1 MFDLGNCLDA
11 STLVACHPE
20 GVTTVP
26 LMARLATTVGTPMLG
41 TIKAQSLVSL
51 RCFATLL
58 TNHNVVLGVPKLVS
72 SHLTTVTPLSL
83 MRSLPTPMEGSNP
96 RQGLS
101 TTHPV
106 AEQAST
112 SSSVV
117 ARVSNTHHSIA
128 GGKILPKPRRSMQ
141 GTLGVVD
148 SLGIGLN
155 VFPSSERVLHDV
167 REFNLKSRWYSS
179 SQRVRL
185 S

>member
-83 MRSLPTPMEGSNP
+83 MRSLPTPMEGSKS

-106 AEQAST
+106 AESFDVFISSGASVEYSPLNHGREDTPQAT
-112 SSSVV
+112 S
-117 ARVSNTHHSIA
+117 
-128 GGKILPKPRRSMQ
+128 
-141 GTLGVVD
+141 
-148 SLGIGLN
+148 
-155 VFPSSERVLHDV
+155 
-167 REFNLKSRWYSS
+167 
-179 SQRVRL
+179 
-185 S
+185 